1 MDCADAQAALSR
13 RLDGAPTGVEAA
25 ALEAHLASCAAC
37 RALARDLAVE
47 DELLAAAWPPLAAPA
62 GFADRVVAALP
73 PRGVVGGPR
82 AAGRGGE
89 QTAAPDFTARNHGPA
104 APSSSPPPSHHGPRP
119 AAHAPPPAAHG
130 PRPTALRPR
139 RLALAAALL
148 LALLAGGALGQGPA
162 RAGLDLVLRQVGL
175 RESPP
180 PAAPPRAVSLERV
193 SLEEAQRLV
202 PWPIRRP
209 DPALLPDGYRL
220 IGVRAGEIY
229 TFAAGPVVVLNYGLG
244 DAEGETRLAI
254 TQFRAGAGAEIVGPV
269 APGAARTVPVGS
281 GTGLFI
287 EGLWVARDGG
297 QVWERGALVRLIV
310 EDGDRIIQFDADP
323 RAGWDAERLAALA
336 AALH

>member
-73 PRGVVGGPR
+73 PR
-82 AAGRGGE
+82 AAGRGAWAAGPGGE
-89 QTAAPDFTARNHGPA
+89 QTTAPDFTARSHGAA
-104 APSSSPPPSHHGPRP
+104 APSSPPPPSHHGPRP
-119 AAHAPPPAAHG
+119 A
-130 PRPTALRPR
+130 ALRPR

-180 PAAPPRAVSLERV
+180 PAAPPRAVALERV
-193 SLEEAQRLV
+193 SLEEAQRRV

-220 IGVRAGEIY
+220 IGVRAGENY

-254 TQFRAGAGAEIVGPV
+254 TQFRAVAGAEIVGPV